1 MKKSFENIPT
11 SIRTIFLFILLTVL
25 IKPIWL
31 FDYNTLNGDDLSYWL
46 HASTLAFDFDID
58 YQNDYSLNLETINE
72 KFNTP
77 FHPPGAGYLSA
88 PFVFIFSFFDNLKG
102 IEFQR
107 TSPIGSFAYAGY
119 FFATHLYLLFGFYFL
134 NKLFEINLIQ
144 KHKKTIFLLTLF
156 STLIHYSTTRFL
168 MAHTLEFFLVSYL
181 VYNFE
186 KKQEFT
192 SLDFKK
198 SIVLFF
204 FLAITRPSTF
214 IISLCLLL
222 MHRKKIFEHI
232 KVFSNIL
239 IFAVSC
245 LVYYLISQ
253 KLYGTSFILL
263 DLSSN
268 KTTESFV
275 KFLNLQ
281 NFWDGFLNLPALFF
295 SLSGGLIWL
304 MPAIFF
310 GVLSYFFN
318 LKSKNYEYAL
328 FSFLFVFGFFVVALI
343 WKGNEVAYGQ
353 RLFIGLLPFCAYQI
367 GIFTSNKEKV
377 RVLSIITIIC
387 YLHYLFFYSSD
398 LLTLRE
404 GFSLWGTFLKYSHE
418 DYTIN
423 LFIQLTNIENYLKI
437 FSKTIYSILLFG
449 TFQFENIINL
459 FPDYLK
465 NLENVK
471 LFQTRAERYYDLNLN
486 YIFII
491 SLIYFLTTYKFIKI
505 IDSKEV

>member
-1 MKKSFENIPT
+1 M
-11 SIRTIFLFILLTVL
+11 
-25 IKPIWL
+25 
-31 FDYNTLNGDDLSYWL
+31 
-46 HASTLAFDFDID
+46 
-58 YQNDYSLNLETINE
+58 
-72 KFNTP
+72 
-77 FHPPGAGYLSA
+77 
-88 PFVFIFSFFDNLKG
+88 
-102 IEFQR
+102 
-107 TSPIGSFAYAGY
+107 
-119 FFATHLYLLFGFYFL
+119 
-134 NKLFEINLIQ
+134 
-144 KHKKTIFLLTLF
+144 
-156 STLIHYSTTRFL
+156 
-168 MAHTLEFFLVSYL
+168 
-181 VYNFE
+181 
-186 KKQEFT
+186 
-192 SLDFKK
+192 
-198 SIVLFF
+198 
-204 FLAITRPSTF
+204 
-214 IISLCLLL
+214 
-222 MHRKKIFEHI
+222 
-232 KVFSNIL
+232 
-239 IFAVSC
+239 
-245 LVYYLISQ
+245 
-253 KLYGTSFILL
+253 L

-318 LKSKNYEYAL
+318 LKSKNYDYAL